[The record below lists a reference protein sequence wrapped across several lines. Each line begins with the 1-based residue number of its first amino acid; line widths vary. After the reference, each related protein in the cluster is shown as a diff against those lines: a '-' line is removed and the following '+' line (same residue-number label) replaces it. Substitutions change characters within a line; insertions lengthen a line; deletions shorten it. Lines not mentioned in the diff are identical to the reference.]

1 MAIDRDLWIDA
12 RFNVSQFAKDG
23 LAQEVRWNSHL
34 NADWTEWWL
43 DPKGKDMGPNSQYFQ
58 YNIAEAKKLMAAAG
72 YASGFDAT
80 SHYPVQVFNLGGEA
94 VPLDGMIQQLGIRIK
109 LNPITDYNGEYIPKI
124 SLGQG
129 QFEGWGY
136 RAITGTVPI
145 RISETSALMAMHH
158 PSSGGSFFGYSTN
171 GKNDKSGDPEVI
183 ALLNKARAEAN
194 KEARKKLIFDT
205 QRLLAKKMHSM
216 MLPGG
221 ASGFSMAWPALK
233 NYRVYSG
240 HLGGPFNSPASDAAY
255 RLWLDQT
262 QAPFT

>member
-1 MAIDRDLWIDA
+1 MK
-12 RFNVSQFAKDG
+12 S
-23 LAQEVRWNSHL
+23 RWNSPL
-34 NADWTEWWL
+34 QRRLDGWWL
-43 DPKGKDMGPNSQYFQ
+43 DPKGKDFGPNAQVLQVQHRRS
-58 YNIAEAKKLMAAAG
+58 EEAAG
-72 YASGFDAT
+72 RGRLRQRLRRDVAL
-80 SHYPVQVFNLGGEA
+80 PRQVFNLGGEA

-124 SLGQG
+124 SHGQG